1 TSSPLSR
8 TLKLIPYTTLSRSAF
23 TFNCTGLA
31 CSFSDQ
37 SSDPDGSVTSWQWTF
52 GDGTTGST
60 AQNPSHTYSAAGS
73 YTVTLT
79 VKDNQNARS
88 SPASHTVQVNA
99 PNQPPTAAV
108 TFNCTGLGRRFT
120 DQSSDPDGTIATWRW
135 DFGDGS
141 AVGTTR
147 NPSHTYS
154 AGGSYTVTLTVTD
167 NQGAQNS
174 VTHSVAPSQP
184 NVAPVVNAGPDD
196 HALTGLLYSFTWSFS
211 DGNHNGPWSY
221 TIDWGDGSTSSGNVS
236 NEGSFSAGHTYIIVL
251 PRSFTITVTV
261 TDA

>member
-1 TSSPLSR
+1 MARSRVGSGPSVTGPRGRRPRTRRTPTARAAPTPSPSPSR
-8 TLKLIPYTTLSRSAF
+8 TIRTRARVRSRTRCKCSPGTTSPCRRRSSTAGSRSCRRW
-23 TFNCTGLA
+23 N
-31 CSFSDQ
+31 
-37 SSDPDGSVTSWQWTF
+37 F
-52 GDGTTGST
+52 GDGTAT
-60 AQNPSHTYSAAGS
+60 
-73 YTVTLT
+73 
-79 VKDNQNARS
+79 S
-88 SPASHTVQVNA
+88 SQA
-99 PNQPPTAAV
+99 
-108 TFNCTGLGRRFT
+108 
-120 DQSSDPDGTIATWRW
+120 
-135 DFGDGS
+135 
-141 AVGTTR
+141 

-221 TIDWGDGSTSSGNVS
+221 TIDWGDGSTSSGNVA

-261 TDA
+261 TDASEASGSDLKAVSVTLL